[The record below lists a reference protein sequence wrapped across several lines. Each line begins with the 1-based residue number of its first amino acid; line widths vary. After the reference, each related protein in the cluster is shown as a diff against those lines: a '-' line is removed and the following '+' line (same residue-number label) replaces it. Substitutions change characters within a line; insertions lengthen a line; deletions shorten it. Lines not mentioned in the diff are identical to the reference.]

1 MTPWLDG
8 TYNSRDIGG
17 MPLRAGGM
25 TRSGV
30 LYRSDALAGATEA
43 GLATLAH
50 SPIGAI
56 IDFRTDV
63 ERAQAPDRLPAV
75 RDIRVVQLSIL
86 EAALAMPAEL
96 KLDEAATKALLS
108 RIPTLADLYRGM
120 LQHSPSAFAE
130 VARLIVSPPDAA
142 RPAVLVHCTAG
153 KDRTGV
159 SAALLLDAVG
169 VERAAIVADYA
180 SSQTNLAGEW
190 AEGMLARMTA
200 MGVPALPAIVEVVT
214 ETPPSAIEA
223 ALAWLDERGGSAEYL
238 LSGGLTQ
245 GELDGL
251 HERLTEESVS

>member
-1 MTPWLDG
+1 MSAIIDG
-8 TYNSRDIGG
+8 THNSRDIGG
-17 MPLRAGGM
+17 MPLRAGGS

-30 LYRSDALAGATEA
+30 LYRSDALTAATET
-43 GLATLAH
+43 GLSALAQ
-50 SPIGAI
+50 SPIGTVV
-56 IDFRTDV
+56 DFRTDI
-63 ERAQAPDRLPAV
+63 ERAQAPDRLPAG

-86 EAALAMPAEL
+86 EAALAMPADL
-96 KLDEAATKALLS
+96 KLDDATTKDLLS

-120 LQHSPSAFAE
+120 LQHSASAFAE
-130 VARLIVSPPDAA
+130 VARLIVTPADA
-142 RPAVLVHCTAG
+142 RYPAVLVHCTAG

-159 SAALLLDAVG
+159 STALLLDAVG

-180 SSQTNLAGEW
+180 SSQANLAGEW

-238 LSGGLTQ
+238 LSGGLTR

-251 HERLTEESVS
+251 RERLTDESSS